1 MSNPQP
7 STAPPAPSPSSRRAL
22 LRDEWP
28 YLVVLALALLGI
40 AVGTVLRTPM
50 TIYWII
56 LAPLIGVICVY
67 TQWRNLPAGKERLRM
82 ARAQAL
88 HWIAVLVAM
97 HLMFVTDV
105 ARMMQPEASALA
117 ALVLL
122 SLGTFTAGVQ
132 LAAWRF
138 CLIGAIMAVSVP
150 GIAWLGRTALLW
162 LLAALLIVAVAS
174 PIAWNLR
181 RWRKPDSAPQPIH

>member
-1 MSNPQP
+1 MPLDS
-7 STAPPAPSPSSRRAL
+7 APPARSPSALRAV

-40 AVGTVLRTPM
+40 AAGTILRRPM
-50 TIYWII
+50 TIYWIVC
-56 LAPLIGVICVY
+56 APLIGAICVY
-67 TQWRNLPAGKERLRM
+67 TQWGNLPARNERLRM

-132 LAAWRF
+132 LAAWQF
-138 CLIGAIMAVSVP
+138 CLIGTIMAASVP

-162 LLAALLIVAVAS
+162 LLAALLVVAVAS

-181 RWRKPDSAPQPIH
+181 RWRKPDAAPQPIH

>member
-1 MSNPQP
+1 MPLDP
-7 STAPPAPSPSSRRAL
+7 APPAPSPSALRGL

-40 AVGTVLRTPM
+40 TAGTVSRTPM
-50 TIYWII
+50 TIYWIAC
-56 LAPLIGVICVY
+56 APLIGVICIY
-67 TQWRNLPAGKERLRM
+67 TQWRNLPAANERLRM
-82 ARAQAL
+82 AQAQAL

-150 GIAWLGRTALLW
+150 GIAWLGRTALLS
-162 LLAALLIVAVAS
+162 LLAALLIVAGAS
-174 PIAWNLR
+174 LIAWNLR
-181 RWRKPDSAPQPIH
+181 RWRKPDGGPQPIH

>member
-1 MSNPQP
+1 MSDPQP
-7 STAPPAPSPSSRRAL
+7 RATPATSSPSALRAL

-40 AVGTVLRTPM
+40 AVGTVLRKPM
-50 TIYWII
+50 TIYWVIG
-56 LAPLIGVICVY
+56 APLVGAICVY
-67 TQWRNLPAGKERLRM
+67 TQWRSLPNGNERLRM

-88 HWIAVLVAM
+88 HWVAVVVAM

-181 RWRKPDSAPQPIH
+181 RWRKTDSAPRPIH

>member
-7 STAPPAPSPSSRRAL
+7 STAPPPSTLRAL

-50 TIYWII
+50 TIYWIVI
-56 LAPLIGVICVY
+56 APLIGAICVY
-67 TQWRNLPAGKERLRM
+67 TQWRNLPSGSERLRM

-122 SLGTFTAGVQ
+122 SLGTFTAGLQ

-162 LLAALLIVAVAS
+162 LLAALLIVAVAA
-174 PIAWNLR
+174 PIVWNLR
-181 RWRKPDSAPQPIH
+181 KWGKPHGVPQPMH